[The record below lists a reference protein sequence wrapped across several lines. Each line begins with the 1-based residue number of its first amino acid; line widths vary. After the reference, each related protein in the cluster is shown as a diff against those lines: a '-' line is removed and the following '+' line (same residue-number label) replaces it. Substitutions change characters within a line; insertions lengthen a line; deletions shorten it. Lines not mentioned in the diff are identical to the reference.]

1 MKNNISFIAFTFFF
15 SQPWAHSER
24 ITFENIDP
32 KSFQEF
38 VKPTRPQ
45 TTPKVEVV
53 TPVAPVPK
61 VVPVAKAVPV
71 TKPAPVAS
79 QQSSQ
84 TTTAPKVEAV
94 KTPQTPKVEAVTS
107 LAPVPK
113 VVPRA
118 QPVAASSESK
128 TLIIGDSLSSSFGK
142 FGPGIGEALSKNG
155 NEACL
160 YSVSG
165 SRFDQWSGRSE
176 MKNPIGS
183 SETHYKDSNG
193 LYTNYTKNE
202 TSPQNW
208 NLEKLL
214 ASHSCGNPQKKFTNL
229 VIQLGTNHDENYSP
243 VKDLD
248 KIFALAKANGI
259 QDIKF
264 ILPPNT
270 KNLNF
275 QKLNAKI
282 QFYLLQQNSVK
293 ASYFDTTKRVAI
305 QNSDLRSDGVH
316 FYNTLSEKNWTS
328 AVQSWIQDSNR
339 LVIEKP
345 VMENPEHLT
354 VKNTNKN

>member
-1 MKNNISFIAFTFFF
+1 MKKKISVITLTFSLSHILAF
-15 SQPWAHSER
+15 AER
-24 ITFENIDP
+24 ITIENIDP
-32 KSFQEF
+32 KSFEEF

-45 TTPKVEVV
+45 NPPKVEAVI
-53 TPVAPVPK
+53 PVAPVPK

-71 TKPAPVAS
+71 TKPVPVPS

-84 TTTAPKVEAV
+84 TTTA
-94 KTPQTPKVEAVTS
+94 
-107 LAPVPK
+107 PK

-128 TLIIGDSLSSSFGK
+128 TLVIGDSLSASCGK
-142 FGPGIGEALSKNG
+142 FGPGIAEALSKNG

-183 SETHYKDSNG
+183 SETYYKDSKG
-193 LYTNYTKNE
+193 TSKNYTKNE
-202 TSPQNW
+202 PSPQNW

-229 VIQLGTNHDENYSP
+229 VIQLGSNHDENYSP

-264 ILPPNT
+264 ILPPNANRL
-270 KNLNF
+270 KHQELS
-275 QKLNAKI
+275 AKI
-282 QFYLLQQNSVK
+282 QFYLSQQNSVK
-293 ASYFDTTKRVAI
+293 ASFFDTTKRVAI
-305 QNSDLRSDGVH
+305 QSNDLKDGVH

-339 LVIEKP
+339 LVIEKS
-345 VMENPEHLT
+345 VIENPDHRT
-354 VKNTNKN
+354 VKN

>member
-15 SQPWAHSER
+15 FQPWAHSLR
-24 ITFENIDP
+24 ITYENIDE

-79 QQSSQ
+79 QKSTQPS
-84 TTTAPKVEAV
+84 A
-94 KTPQTPKVEAVTS
+94 
-107 LAPVPK
+107 VPK
-113 VVPRA
+113 VVPRT
-118 QPVAASSESK
+118 QPVAASSENK
-128 TLIIGDSLSSSFGK
+128 TLIIGDSLSASFGK
-142 FGPGIGEALSKNG
+142 FGPGIAEALSKNG

-183 SETHYKDSNG
+183 SETYYKDSKG
-193 LYTNYTKNE
+193 TSKNYTKNE
-202 TSPQNW
+202 ISPQNW

-229 VIQLGTNHDENYSP
+229 VIQLGSNHDENYSP

-264 ILPPNT
+264 ILPPNA
-270 KNLNF
+270 N
-275 QKLNAKI
+275 KLKHQELSAKI
-282 QFYLLQQNSVK
+282 QFYLSQQNSVK
-293 ASYFDTTKRVAI
+293 ASFFDTTKRVAI
-305 QNSDLRSDGVH
+305 QSNDLKDGVH

-339 LVIEKP
+339 LVIENIID
-345 VMENPEHLT
+345 NPDHRT
-354 VKNTNKN
+354 VKN

>member
-79 QQSSQ
+79 QQLSQ
-84 TTTAPKVEAV
+84 PIAA
-94 KTPQTPKVEAVTS
+94 S
-107 LAPVPK
+107 K
-113 VVPRA
+113 VVPATHSR
-118 QPVAASSESK
+118 ESK
-128 TLIIGDSLSSSFGK
+128 TLIIGDSLSSPFGK
-142 FGPGIGEALSKNG
+142 FGPGVAEALSKNG

-183 SETHYKDSNG
+183 SETHYKDSKG

-339 LVIEKP
+339 LVIEKS

>member
-15 SQPWAHSER
+15 IQPWAHSLR
-24 ITFENIDP
+24 ITYENIDE

-79 QQSSQ
+79 QQISQ
-84 TTTAPKVEAV
+84 PIAA
-94 KTPQTPKVEAVTS
+94 S
-107 LAPVPK
+107 K
-113 VVPRA
+113 VVPATHSR
-118 QPVAASSESK
+118 ENK
-128 TLIIGDSLSSSFGK
+128 TLIIGDSLSASFGK
-142 FGPGIGEALSKNG
+142 FGPGVAEALSKNG

-183 SETHYKDSNG
+183 SETYYKDSKG
-193 LYTNYTKNE
+193 TSKNYTKNE

-229 VIQLGTNHDENYSP
+229 VIQLGSNHDENYSP

-264 ILPPNT
+264 ILPPNA
-270 KNLNF
+270 N
-275 QKLNAKI
+275 KLKHQELSAKI
-282 QFYLLQQNSVK
+282 QFYLSQQNSVK
-293 ASYFDTTKRVAI
+293 ASFFDTTKRVAI
-305 QNSDLRSDGVH
+305 QSNDLKDGVH

-339 LVIEKP
+339 LVIENITD
-345 VMENPEHLT
+345 NPDHRT
-354 VKNTNKN
+354 VKN

>member
-1 MKNNISFIAFTFFF
+1 MKKKISVVTLTFSLSHILVF
-15 SQPWAHSER
+15 AER

-32 KSFQEF
+32 KSFEEF
-38 VKPTRPQ
+38 VKPKQPQ
-45 TTPKVEVV
+45 GPSKVPV
-53 TPVAPVPK
+53 TNPIPK

-71 TKPAPVAS
+71 TKPVPVPS

-84 TTTAPKVEAV
+84 TTTAPKLEAV
-94 KTPQTPKVEAVTS
+94 KPPQAPKVEAVTS
-107 LAPVPK
+107 VAPVPK
-113 VVPRA
+113 VAPRA

-128 TLIIGDSLSSSFGK
+128 TLVIGDSLSASCGK
-142 FGPGIGEALSKNG
+142 FGPGITEALSKNG

-176 MKNPIGS
+176 MKNLSGS
-183 SETHYKDSNG
+183 SETYYKDSKG
-193 LYTNYTKNE
+193 TSKNYTKNE

-229 VIQLGTNHDENYSP
+229 VIQLGSNHDESYSP

-264 ILPPNT
+264 ILPPNANRL
-270 KNLNF
+270 KHQELS
-275 QKLNAKI
+275 AKI
-282 QFYLLQQNSVK
+282 QFYLSQQNSVK
-293 ASYFDTTKRVAI
+293 ASFFDTTKRVAI
-305 QNSDLRSDGVH
+305 QSNDLKDGVH

-339 LVIEKP
+339 LVIEKS
-345 VMENPEHLT
+345 VIENPDHLT
-354 VKNTNKN
+354 VNNTNKN